1 MIKTL
6 KARKPKGYDEH
17 PTTIAGHLL
26 RRRKELGLWQREVA
40 ERLSIGH
47 ETYITWEKHG
57 RDPEIW
63 HWPKIINFL
72 GYDPH
77 PKPVT
82 DGVSDEIERAR
93 RRLGWS
99 LSQAGEFLGVDPGTL
114 TKWRSGISV
123 PDFLG
128 DRLDR
133 FLEHR
138 EQGSSEVQ
146 QEVPDGRRDWTVGQ
160 HIRARRVHLQL
171 TRREAAAR
179 LGACSNSVLNW
190 EKDQQLPEV
199 RFWPGVIQFLGYDP
213 TPASATTCE
222 KIEQQRRQLGWTYA
236 QTARFIGVD
245 VHTLLRWKDG
255 RSMRLLRRESI
266 DRMILLAETRV
277 ERNAG

>member
-1 MIKTL
+1 M
-6 KARKPKGYDEH
+6 
-17 PTTIAGHLL
+17 
-26 RRRKELGLWQREVA
+26 RRKELGLWQREVA
-40 ERLSIGH
+40 ERVGVSP
-47 ETYITWEKHG
+47 ETYLSWEKHA

-63 HWPKIINFL
+63 HWPKIIDFL

-77 PKPVT
+77 PNPVT
-82 DGVSDEIERAR
+82 DGVSDEIECAR

-99 LSQAGEFLGVDPGTL
+99 MSQAGKFLGVDPGTL
-114 TKWRSGISV
+114 TRWRSGVSV

-133 FLEHR
+133 FLELR
-138 EQGSSEVQ
+138 LQGCSEAR
-146 QEVPDGRRDWTVGQ
+146 QEVPVGSEGWTVGQ

-199 RFWPGVIQFLGYDP
+199 RFWPSVIQFLGYDLI
-213 TPASATTCE
+213 PASVIPSE
-222 KIEQQRRQLGWTYA
+222 RIEQQRRQLGWTYA
-236 QTARFIGVD
+236 QAARFIGVA
-245 VHTLLRWKDG
+245 VHTLLRWKDSG
-255 RSMRLLRRESI
+255 SMRLLRRESI

-277 ERNAG
+277 ERNVGYRERSA

>member
-1 MIKTL
+1 ML
-6 KARKPKGYDEH
+6 K
-17 PTTIAGHLL
+17 
-26 RRRKELGLWQREVA
+26 RRKELGLWQREVA
-40 ERLSIGH
+40 ERFSIGH

-57 RDPEIW
+57 REPEIW
-63 HWPKIINFL
+63 QWPKIINFL

-99 LSQAGEFLGVDPGTL
+99 LSQAGKFLGVDPGTL
-114 TKWRSGISV
+114 TRWRTGVSV

-133 FLEHR
+133 FLELR
-138 EQGSSEVQ
+138 VQ
-146 QEVPDGRRDWTVGQ
+146 ACPEDRQEVPDGSEGWTVGQ
-160 HIRARRVHLQL
+160 HIRARRVHLKL

-179 LGACSNSVLNW
+179 LGACSNSVLSW
-190 EKDQQLPEV
+190 EKDQKFPEV
-199 RFWPGVIQFLGYDP
+199 RFWPSVIQFLGYDL
-213 TPASATTCE
+213 TPASIMTSE
-222 KIEQQRRQLGWTYA
+222 RIEQQRCQLGWTYL